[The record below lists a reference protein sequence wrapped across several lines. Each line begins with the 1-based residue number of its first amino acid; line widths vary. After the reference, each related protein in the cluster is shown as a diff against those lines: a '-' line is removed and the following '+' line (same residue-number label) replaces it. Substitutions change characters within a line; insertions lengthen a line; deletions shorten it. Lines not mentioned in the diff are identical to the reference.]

1 MSSTPPRKRQRRS
14 EYRKAQEQK
23 IQSGEIRLPQKRL
36 YRQRA
41 HANPFSDHLL
51 SYPISPAHMDWST
64 HFPAFVDPDA
74 GNVNLSGARRLTK
87 DVEIADIGC
96 GFGGLLVALAP
107 LLPEKLIVGM
117 ELRSQVC
124 DYVTDRIRALRAQ
137 RPAPSLPAPDSLSTP
152 PHPASASSPTAAT
165 APAASPSQ
173 SQSPA
178 PSSTVSPTHA
188 TYQNISAI
196 RTNTMKFLPNFFAH
210 RQLSAIFICFP
221 DPHFKARKHKAR
233 IVSSSLNAEYAYVLR
248 PGGMLYTI
256 TDVEELHRWM
266 VGHFE
271 GGNQGDVAEEDG
283 VEEEKGGEGG
293 VNSVK
298 ELFERVGD
306 AELEQ
311 DPCVKVMMEET
322 EEGKKVTR
330 NKGKKFVAVWRR
342 KEDPEWPC

>member
-1 MSSTPPRKRQRRS
+1 MSSTPPTKRQRRS
-14 EYRKAQEQK
+14 EYRKTQEQQ
-23 IQSGEIRLPQKRL
+23 IQSGEVHLPKKRL

-41 HANPFSDHLL
+41 HANPFSDHRL

-64 HFPAFVDPDA
+64 HYPAFVDPNPD
-74 GNVNLSGARRLTK
+74 NVNLSGARCLTK

-107 LLPEKLIVGM
+107 LMPDTLMVGM
-117 ELRSQVC
+117 ELRSQVL

-137 RPAPSLPAPDSLSTP
+137 RPAPPLPSPDSPSTP
-152 PHPASASSPTAAT
+152 PPTT
-165 APAASPSQ
+165 APAASPPQ
-173 SQSPA
+173 SQPQPLSPA
-178 PSSTVSPTHA
+178 PSSFSQPSQA
-188 TYQNISAI
+188 NYQNISAI
-196 RTNTMKFLPNFFAH
+196 RSNTMKFLPNFFAH

-221 DPHFKARKHKAR
+221 DPHFKTRKHKAR

-248 PGGMLYTI
+248 PGGKLYTI
-256 TDVEELHRWM
+256 TDVEELHQWM
-266 VGHFE
+266 VSHFDVGNGEEEEAGEE
-271 GGNQGDVAEEDG
+271 GGINT
-283 VEEEKGGEGG
+283 
-293 VNSVK
+293 VK

-306 AELEQ
+306 EELEQ

-342 KEDPEWPC
+342 KEDPQWP

>member
-1 MSSTPPRKRQRRS
+1 MTSTPPTKRQRRS
-14 EYRKAQEQK
+14 EYRKTQEQQ
-23 IQSGEIRLPQKRL
+23 IQSGEIHLPKKRL

-41 HANPFSDHLL
+41 HANPFSDHRL

-64 HFPAFVDPDA
+64 HYPAFVDPNPD
-74 GNVNLSGARRLTK
+74 NVNLSGARCLTK

-107 LLPEKLIVGM
+107 LMPDTLMVGM
-117 ELRSQVC
+117 ELRSQVL

-137 RPAPSLPAPDSLSTP
+137 RPAPPLPTPDSPSTP
-152 PHPASASSPTAAT
+152 PPTA
-165 APAASPSQ
+165 APAASPPQAQSQ
-173 SQSPA
+173 SLSPA
-178 PSSTVSPTHA
+178 PSSFSQSPQA
-188 TYQNISAI
+188 SYQNISAI

-221 DPHFKARKHKAR
+221 DPHFKTRKHKAR

-248 PGGMLYTI
+248 PGGKLYTI
-256 TDVEELHRWM
+256 TDVEELHQWM
-266 VGHFE
+266 VSHFDVGDGEEEEVGEE
-271 GGNQGDVAEEDG
+271 GGINT
-283 VEEEKGGEGG
+283 
-293 VNSVK
+293 VK
-298 ELFERVGD
+298 ELFERLGD
-306 AELEQ
+306 EELEQ

-342 KEDPEWPC
+342 KEDPQWP

>member
-1 MSSTPPRKRQRRS
+1 MTSTPPSKRQRRS
-14 EYRKAQEQK
+14 EYRKTQEQQ
-23 IQSGEIRLPQKRL
+23 IQSGEVHMPQKRL

-41 HANPFSDHLL
+41 HANPFSDHRL

-64 HFPAFVDPDA
+64 HFPAFVDPNPD
-74 GNVNLSGARRLTK
+74 NVNLSGARRLTK
-87 DVEIADIGC
+87 EVEIADIGC

-107 LLPEKLIVGM
+107 LMPDTLMVGM
-117 ELRSQVC
+117 ELRAQVL

-137 RPAPSLPAPDSLSTP
+137 RPAPPLPSSDTRSSTP
-152 PHPASASSPTAAT
+152 PAAQLPPASSPTSP
-165 APAASPSQ
+165 PAASPPPSQ
-173 SQSPA
+173 PQSLAPA
-178 PSSTVSPTHA
+178 PSSSPSAHA
-188 TYQNISAI
+188 NYQNISAL

-221 DPHFKARKHKAR
+221 DPHFKTRKHKAR

-248 PGGMLYTI
+248 PGGKLYTI
-256 TDVEELHRWM
+256 TDVEELHRWI

-271 GGNQGDVAEEDG
+271 GVDDEEGDG
-283 VEEEKGGEGG
+283 QEGG
-293 VNSVK
+293 INTVK
-298 ELFERVGD
+298 ELFERVGNQ
-306 AELEQ
+306 ELDQ

-342 KEDPEWPC
+342 KEDPQWPC

>member
-1 MSSTPPRKRQRRS
+1 MTSTPPTKRQRRS
-14 EYRKAQEQK
+14 EYRKTQEQQ
-23 IQSGEIRLPQKRL
+23 IQSGEVHLPKKRL

-41 HANPFSDHLL
+41 HANPFSDHRL

-64 HFPAFVDPDA
+64 HYPAFVDPNPD
-74 GNVNLSGARRLTK
+74 NVNLSGARCLTK
-87 DVEIADIGC
+87 NVEIADIGC

-107 LLPEKLIVGM
+107 LMPDTLMVGM
-117 ELRSQVC
+117 ELRSQVL

-137 RPAPSLPAPDSLSTP
+137 RPAPPLPSPNSPSTP
-152 PHPASASSPTAAT
+152 PSTAASAV
-165 APAASPSQ
+165 SPSQ
-173 SQSPA
+173 SQSQSLSPA
-178 PSSTVSPTHA
+178 PSSFSQSSQA
-188 TYQNISAI
+188 SYQNISAI

-210 RQLSAIFICFP
+210 RQLSSIFICFP
-221 DPHFKARKHKAR
+221 DPHFKTRKHKAR

-248 PGGMLYTI
+248 PGGKLYTI

-266 VGHFE
+266 VSHFDVGGGEEEAGEE
-271 GGNQGDVAEEDG
+271 GGINT
-283 VEEEKGGEGG
+283 
-293 VNSVK
+293 VK

-306 AELEQ
+306 EELER

-342 KEDPEWPC
+342 KEDPQWP